1 MRIGISVHTYSHLIQ
16 FGGFTLRKL
25 AVLLSVFALFVSAAF
40 AQLTAYQSEGLEQF
54 HNKVP
59 LATQPFDHSQ
69 EALNAS
75 FTAARG
81 PAASFERLDG
91 SIVSKQYQVHQG
103 LPVFGADV
111 AQISHGKSV
120 ADTVGRFAEVHNVNT
135 TPSVQAELAKR
146 AVSHFVES
154 KSMTAELM
162 IYPAK
167 NSSHLVWMVKENNF
181 ASNWNVV
188 VDAHTGE
195 IINAWQGIHTGT
207 GTGVL
212 GDSKPVEST
221 QSGSNYV
228 MSKSEGG
235 ASRATYTSNNGTS
248 LPGTLMSDSDDVW
261 NATSQRAAVD
271 AHHYAG
277 WTLDFFRNQLNRNSF
292 DGNGAQVRSTVN
304 YSNNYVNAFWNGSQ
318 MVYGDGDGSTALALS
333 GGFDVVA
340 HEISHAVTQYT
351 SGLIYQ
357 NESGALNEAFSDIM
371 AAAAE
376 YYYQPS
382 QFDWLL
388 GEDIWTPGTSGDA
401 LRYMND
407 PTVDGS
413 SRDHYSTRYTGS
425 QDNGGVHWNSGIANL
440 AFQLAV
446 DGGTHPRSGNYG
458 NSNIVVP
465 SIGMDKANN
474 IFYQGLTSL
483 SSSSDFADA
492 RAACISAATS
502 LYGTTEADAIKDAW
516 AAVGVGSPASG
527 GGGGGG
533 TGSALEN
540 GDTVSNLSGSTGAWV
555 HYTIDVPAGATNF
568 VAAISGGSGDADLY
582 TRFGAEPTTS
592 SYNCRPYVGG
602 NNETCTESSPSAGT
616 WYVSIR
622 AYSSYSGVSLSVSY
636 DEPGNGGGGSN
647 ETLNLS
653 GLSGA
658 RRAWTHYTV
667 EVNSSANMQISMSGG
682 SGDADLYVR
691 YGARPTTS
699 SWDYRPYL
707 NGNNESVSISNAQ
720 TGTWHISIRGY
731 SAYSGVSL
739 QVSYP

>member
-1 MRIGISVHTYSHLIQ
+1 
-16 FGGFTLRKL
+16 
-25 AVLLSVFALFVSAAF
+25 
-40 AQLTAYQSEGLEQF
+40 
-54 HNKVP
+54 
-59 LATQPFDHSQ
+59 
-69 EALNAS
+69 
-75 FTAARG
+75 
-81 PAASFERLDG
+81 
-91 SIVSKQYQVHQG
+91 
-103 LPVFGADV
+103 
-111 AQISHGKSV
+111 
-120 ADTVGRFAEVHNVNT
+120 
-135 TPSVQAELAKR
+135 
-146 AVSHFVES
+146 
-154 KSMTAELM
+154 M

-167 NSSHLVWMVKENNF
+167 NESYLVWLVKENNF
-181 ASNWNVV
+181 DSNWHAIVRADNG
-188 VDAHTGE
+188 A
-195 IINAWQGIHTGT
+195 IINAFQGIHTGT
-207 GTGVL
+207 GVGVL
-212 GDSKPVEST
+212 GDTKPVEST
-221 QSGSNYV
+221 QSGGTYR
-228 MSKSEGG
+228 MSISEGG

-248 LPGTLMSDSDDVW
+248 LPGTLMTDSNDNW

-277 WTLDFFRNQLNRNSF
+277 WTLDFFRDQLGRNSF

-376 YYYQPS
+376 YYYQSS

-413 SRDHYSTRYTGS
+413 SRDHYSSRYVGS
-425 QDNGGVHWNSGIANL
+425 ADNGGVHWNSGIANL
-440 AFQLAV
+440 AFQLSV
-446 DGGTHPRSGNYG
+446 DGGIHPRSGNYG
-458 NSNIVVP
+458 NSNINVP
-465 SIGMDKANN
+465 SIGMAKAMN

-492 RAACISAATS
+492 RSACISAATS

-533 TGSALEN
+533 GGTGTLEN
-540 GDTVSNLSGSTGAWV
+540 GDTVTGLSGSTGAWE
-555 HYTIDVPAGATNF
+555 YFTIDIPSGATNF
-568 VAAISGGSGDADLY
+568 EVSISGGSGDADLY
-582 TRFGAEPTTS
+582 TRFGSQPTTS

-602 NNETCTESSPSAGT
+602 NNENCSEASPSAGT
-616 WYVSIR
+616 WHIGVR
-622 AYSSYSGVSLSVSY
+622 AYSSYSNVTLSVSY
-636 DEPGNGGGGSN
+636 DEAGGGGGGGNTGGSVSN
-647 ETLNLS
+647 ISASRNN
-653 GLSGA
+653 
-658 RRAWTHYTV
+658 WNYYTV
-667 EVNSSANMQISMSGG
+667 DVNSQADMRVAINGG

-691 YGARPTTS
+691 YGSQPTTS

-707 NGNNESVSISNAQ
+707 NGNNETVDVNNAQ
-720 TGTWHISIRGY
+720 TGTWHIGIRAY
-731 SAYSGVSL
+731 RTYSGVTL
-739 QVSYP
+739 TVSFP

>member
-1 MRIGISVHTYSHLIQ
+1 
-16 FGGFTLRKL
+16 LRKL
-25 AVLLSVFALFVSAAF
+25 AVILSVFALFVSAAF
-40 AQLTAYQSEGLEQF
+40 AQLSTYTSTESLEQF

-59 LATQPFDHSQ
+59 LATQPFDYSQ
-69 EALNAS
+69 ESLAVTFDQSEA
-75 FTAARG
+75 
-81 PAASFERLDG
+81 AASFELLDG
-91 SIVSKQYQVHQG
+91 SQVVKRTQTHMG
-103 LPVFGADV
+103 VPVFGAD
-111 AQISHGKSV
+111 INETSGEKGGK
-120 ADTVGRFAEVHNVNT
+120 ATTGRFANIYDVDVNPT
-135 TPSVQAELAKR
+135 VGAELAKR
-146 AVSHFVES
+146 TVAKFVPHQNMS
-154 KSMTAELM
+154 AELM
-162 IYPAK
+162 VYPAK
-167 NSSHLVWMVKENNF
+167 NSSLLVWVVEENGF
-181 ASNWNVV
+181 ASDWIVF
-188 VDAHTGE
+188 VDAHTGD
-195 IINAWQGIHTGT
+195 IINAYQNIHTGT

-212 GDSKPVEST
+212 GDSKPVESSV
-221 QSGSNYV
+221 SGSTYR
-228 MSKSEGG
+228 MSFSEGG

-388 GEDIWTPGTSGDA
+388 GEDIWTPATSGDA

-413 SRDHYSTRYTGS
+413 SRDHYSSRYTGS

-440 AFQLAV
+440 AFQLSV
-446 DGGTHPRSGNYG
+446 DGGIHPRSGNYG

-465 SIGMDKANN
+465 ALGMDKAMN
-474 IFYQGLTSL
+474 IFYQGIASL
-483 SSSSDFADA
+483 SASSDFADA
-492 RAACISAATS
+492 RTSCINAATS

-533 TGSALEN
+533 GGTGGELSN
-540 GDTVSNLSGSTGAWV
+540 GDSVSGLSATTGNWI
-555 HYTIDVPAGATNF
+555 HYYIDVPAGATNF
-568 VAAISGGSGDADLY
+568 VASISGGSGDADLY
-582 TRFGAEPTTS
+582 TRLGSEPTTS
-592 SYNCRPYVGG
+592 SYNCRPYRSG
-602 NNETCTESSPSAGT
+602 NSETCTEASPSAGR

-622 AYSSYSGVSLSVSY
+622 AYSSFSSVTLNVSY
-636 DEPGNGGGGSN
+636 DAGSGGGGGSN
-647 ETLNLS
+647 DTLNLT

-658 RRAWTHYTV
+658 RRAWAHYTV
-667 EVNSSANMQISMSGG
+667 DVNSAADMRIAMSGG

-707 NGNNESVSISNAQ
+707 NGNNETVNISNAQ

-739 QVSYP
+739 QVTYP